1 MAYIEARK
9 QRRLEMRMNG
19 LLTIRRCEMI
29 GGEKVRDLG
38 FGVER
43 NFREFLADAMISAF
57 NYAVELICGDK
68 GRPWE
73 I

>member
-1 MAYIEARK
+1 MAYMEARK
-9 QRRLEMRMNG
+9 QRSLKMRMNG
-19 LLTIRRCEMI
+19 LLTIGHCEMI
-29 GGEKVRDLG
+29 GGEEVRDLG
-38 FGVER
+38 FCVER
-43 NFREFLADAMISAF
+43 NFREFLTDAMISAF